1 MLMVIQFVWRAVVNS
16 ASNGFNWIWTKI
28 RSKRVVFDQE
38 NPETPFKNATPPP
51 PPSAPTSSFD
61 DNNNNEPTSVNEEAT
76 NGAPEAIESTV
87 EEDADMRQL
96 ADFIAN

>member
-1 MLMVIQFVWRAVVNS
+1 MVIQLVWRAVVSSVN
-16 ASNGFNWIWTKI
+16 NGFSWIWTKI
-28 RSKRVVFDQE
+28 RSKHVVYD
-38 NPETPFKNATPPP
+38 PESLGTPFKNATPPP

-61 DNNNNEPTSVNEEAT
+61 DNNNNEPTSVNEET
-76 NGAPEAIESTV
+76 SNGAPEAIESTV